1 MGGGGVWSVSSTPSN
16 RLSDFGNW
24 IVGEQYF
31 GKINEVFQSGDDI
44 LPIYSRQ
51 DAENTP
57 PSPVNIKRGSLSG
70 NHWLKLD

>member
-1 MGGGGVWSVSSTPSN
+1 MFICIVPSLFNLVFTMGGMWSVSSTPSN

-51 DAENTP
+51 GAESIP
-57 PSPVNIKRGSLSG
+57 PPQ
-70 NHWLKLD
+70 